1 MSHPQ
6 QLGAY
11 PIEAGIGQGS
21 MGVVYPGFDPQIQ
34 RPVAIKTIRRELLDA
49 SDQGAT
55 AAARF
60 KVEAQ
65 AAGRLNHP
73 GIVSIYHLGE
83 DDECAFIVME
93 YVEGHSL
100 RDYVSRSTKFG
111 EVHIV
116 TLMAQLLDALDF
128 AHERG
133 VFHRDIKPA
142 NLIITRDGRL
152 KVTDFGIAR
161 IESTVLTRVNS
172 VIGSPGYMA
181 PEQYTGDVIDRRV
194 DVFASGV
201 LLYQLL
207 TGSLPFTGNDEA
219 VMFKIIYGEH
229 LPLAQVDS
237 AQAFRHFDPIIEKA
251 LAKQAKDRYPTARD
265 FKQAMLEAASAQAS
279 DRLEADILLPY
290 TPTAPAAGRAPVPGT
305 GGRMTGETP
314 SRTSTPLPP
323 TGWDERMLATLERD
337 LAHFVGPMARVLV
350 RRAARNATDIGQLRK
365 IVAQNIPSAA
375 DQRVFLG
382 KAEQPQAATRTLLG
396 LRRGDSGTQ
405 PDRTGAATRQT
416 LAQAVDGQPI
426 TAASLEHSARVLT
439 RHVGPIAKLMV
450 KKAATD
456 AQTRQQMFD
465 RIAAQLPEKD
475 REGVLDELRRFR
487 G

>member
-1 MSHPQ
+1 MNHPQ

-11 PIEAGIGQGS
+11 PIEAVIGQGS
-21 MGVVYPGFDPQIQ
+21 MGVVYRGFDPQIQ
-34 RPVAIKTIRRELLDA
+34 RAVAIKTIRRELLEA

-100 RDYVSRSTKFG
+100 RDYVSRSVRFG
-111 EVHIV
+111 EGHIV

-207 TGSLPFTGNDEA
+207 TGTLPFTGNDEA

-229 LPLAQVDS
+229 LPLAQVDG
-237 AQAFRHFDPIIEKA
+237 AQAFHHFDPIIEKA
-251 LAKQAKDRYPTARD
+251 LAKQSKDRYATARD
-265 FKQAMLEAASAQAS
+265 FKQAILEAASASAS

-290 TPTAPAAGRAPVPGT
+290 TSAAPAAGRTPAPGT
-305 GGRMTGETP
+305 TRMTGETP
-314 SRTSTPLPP
+314 SRTPTPLPP

-337 LAHFVGPMARVLV
+337 LAHFVGPMAKVLV

-375 DQRVFLG
+375 DQRTFLG
-382 KAEQPQAATRTLLG
+382 KAEQGPPASRTLLG
-396 LRRGDSGTQ
+396 LRRGEGGTQ
-405 PDRTGAATRQT
+405 PDRTSGATRAT
-416 LAQAVDGQPI
+416 VAQPLDGQPI

-439 RHVGPIAKLMV
+439 RHVGPIARLMV